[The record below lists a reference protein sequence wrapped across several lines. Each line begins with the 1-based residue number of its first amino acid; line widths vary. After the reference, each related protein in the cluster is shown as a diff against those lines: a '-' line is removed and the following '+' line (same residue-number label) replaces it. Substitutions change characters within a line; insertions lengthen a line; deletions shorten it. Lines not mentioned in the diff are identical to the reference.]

1 MTKKRRLAIISD
13 FHLDSNHFSIEEI
26 ELFISLLNDLQI
38 TDLHFAGDI
47 SNDLHN
53 ISELFFHQLE
63 SLTDLSVISLTVVS
77 FNLSCNIP
85 ILFFTFE
92 RFTFIVIF
100 LTTGKPHQNLSKAI
114 FQINF

>member
-1 MTKKRRLAIISD
+1 MDIILEEDIAYKTKVNDFGVEPVNKRIISK
-13 FHLDSNHFSIEEI
+13 LTILSVKK
-26 ELFISLLNDLQI
+26 
-38 TDLHFAGDI
+38 
-47 SNDLHN
+47 
-53 ISELFFHQLE
+53 